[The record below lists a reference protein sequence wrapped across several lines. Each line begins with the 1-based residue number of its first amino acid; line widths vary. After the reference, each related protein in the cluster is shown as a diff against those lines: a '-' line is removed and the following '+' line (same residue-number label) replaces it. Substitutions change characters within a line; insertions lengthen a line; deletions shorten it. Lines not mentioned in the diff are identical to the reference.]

1 MPPRSGQAGG
11 ASLAGQLWGSS
22 DFSSVT
28 CRHGLAQGALSRGIW
43 WKVPRSV
50 SAQNSA
56 GKGWVQLLQGP
67 QEAAQAWQPPGRRQ
81 PRDGEAPWRPQQRPR
96 VGSRLTGRQ
105 LCRGGRRPGST
116 EQGLLRARASLS
128 TAPCLRRRPR
138 GSSASWDLLAARLGT
153 WPLAEPSRPRPS
165 PRLAPRRPPGLLQ
178 PMLGGLLHRLS
189 RRPCPPSKPA
199 PPGPAPPS
207 TRIPER
213 LSSSQGRA

>member
-28 CRHGLAQGALSRGIW
+28 CLTWGGPGGPEPGHLVEGARVCERTELGRERLRAASPGATGGRTGLA
-43 WKVPRSV
+43 
-50 SAQNSA
+50 
-56 GKGWVQLLQGP
+56 
-67 QEAAQAWQPPGRRQ
+67 GRRQ
-81 PRDGEAPWRPQQRPR
+81 PRDGEAPRRPQQRPR

-138 GSSASWDLLAARLGT
+138 GSSASWDLLAARPGT

-207 TRIPER
+207 TPIPER